1 MAMPKTYENRYTYT
15 IWRSVRAPRNTSDA
29 GENLSFRHTVDDF
42 VSVVS
47 DPQLREQIRRILLQD
62 RVVDGT
68 RLRIFGTN

>member
-1 MAMPKTYENRYTYT
+1 MPKTYENRYTYS
-15 IWRSVRAPRNTSDA
+15 IWRSIRTPRDTSDA
-29 GENLSFRHTVDDF
+29 GENMSLRHTVDDF

-47 DPQLREQIRRILLQD
+47 DPQLREQTRRILLQD